1 MKNPEIK
8 RFEEVEHTADA
19 ALRVYGRDLGE
30 LFVNAAYGMFSL
42 MSDWEDTPPSTE
54 QEISLQAIDDET
66 LLVDWLSELLYF
78 HEMEDVVYTAFE
90 ILNISPTSLQAIAR
104 GTERWN
110 HLAAI
115 KAVTFNDLHIEKTSQ
130 GYTATVVFDT

>member
-1 MKNPEIK
+1 MNNPERK

-42 MSDWEDTPPSTE
+42 MANWEDIQPSTE
-54 QEISLQAIDDET
+54 QNISLEAIDDET

-78 HEMEDVVYTAFE
+78 HEMEDTVYTAFE
-90 ILNISPTSLQAIAR
+90 ILNIAPTRLQAIAR

-110 HLAAI
+110 HLTAI
-115 KAVTFNDLHIEKTSQ
+115 KAVTFNDLHIENTPE
-130 GYTATVVFDT
+130 GYTATIVFDT